1 MKKNL
6 IAALA
11 ASVMVIGLAACGSD
25 EDNAATDTTM
35 AATDTTMAAEPVGNI
50 VEVATA
56 NGSFGFLLEAAKLA
70 GLDTVLAGEGPL
82 TVLAPTDAAFE
93 ALAKQLIGP
102 EATLDQLKEQLSKD
116 LDGLKAV
123 LQAHVISGKVMAADT
138 VALDGMQADTVGG
151 EKLTVSSKDGAVSFT
166 VGKSVANVT
175 TADVEASNGV
185 IHVIDAVILP
195 MSMQD

>member
-25 EDNAATDTTM
+25 DDNAASDTTM
-35 AATDTTMAAEPVGNI
+35 AATDTTMAAETPGNI
-50 VEVATA
+50 VEVASA
-56 NGSFGFLLEAAKLA
+56 NGSFGFLLEAATLA
-70 GLDTVLAGEGPL
+70 GLDTALAGEGPL
-82 TVLAPTDAAFE
+82 TVLAPTDAA
-93 ALAKQLIGP
+93 QLLG
-102 EATLDQLKEQLSKD
+102 EGATLEQLKEELAKD
-116 LDGLKAV
+116 LDGLTAV
-123 LQAHVISGKVMAADT
+123 LQAHVISGKVLAADT
-138 VALDGMQADTVGG
+138 AALDGMQADTLGG

-166 VGKSVANVT
+166 VGATVANVT

-195 MSMQD
+195 MSMQG